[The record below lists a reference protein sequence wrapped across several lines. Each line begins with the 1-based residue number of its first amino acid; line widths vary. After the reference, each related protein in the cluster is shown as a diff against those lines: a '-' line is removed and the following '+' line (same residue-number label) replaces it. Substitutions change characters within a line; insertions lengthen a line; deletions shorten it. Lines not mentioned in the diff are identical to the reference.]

1 MSTSGLETVRAALLL
16 LWALWLAVA
25 VGLDTARRRLPNAW
39 LLAGAG
45 LALVLALLPH
55 GMGLAAA
62 WRGGLI
68 ALLVFLPGYVL
79 HRLGAG
85 DVKLMA
91 VAGLQAGDAA
101 VWGLCLAVMFA
112 GGVQALLWQ
121 GWRAWFAT
129 DPSAALRPAALPVT
143 SPPPARPLPYA
154 WAVAAGCG
162 LHLLTGPWTG
172 A

>member
-1 MSTSGLETVRAALLL
+1 MSASSLDLGRLALLL

-25 VGLDTARRRLPNAW
+25 VGLDTARRRLPNGW
-39 LLAGAG
+39 LLAGAS
-45 LALVLALLPH
+45 LALVWALLPQ
-55 GMGLAAA
+55 GVGLAAA
-62 WRGGLI
+62 LRGGLI

-91 VAGLQAGDAA
+91 VAGLQAGDTA
-101 VWGLCLAVMFA
+101 VWGLCLAVMLA

-121 GWRAWFAT
+121 GWRSWFAAGRT
-129 DPSAALRPAALPVT
+129 AVP

-162 LHLLTGPWTG
+162 LHLLTGPLSG